1 MIKNKTCGFLYW
13 DMNER
18 LCLEEIGELGGI
30 EKIVLHYKWYLH
42 INEDELR
49 RDYLILQIEHEHG
62 ITKFGFRPVRLRDE
76 AAVREYL
83 LGFLKRILRKKSIK
97 RNSAF
102 NVNPGDLTFP
112 GNNINCLITHAT
124 KAVLYP
130 PQDIHHPQPAVAK
143 L

>member
-1 MIKNKTCGFLYW
+1 
-13 DMNER
+13 MNER

-76 AAVREYL
+76 AAVKEYL
-83 LGFLKRILRKKSIK
+83 LGFLKKILRKRSIK
-97 RNSAF
+97 RKLKKKGSIICLYQNVPIYSKRF
-102 NVNPGDLTFP
+102 NEFLRQYLNG
-112 GNNINCLITHAT
+112 
-124 KAVLYP
+124 
-130 PQDIHHPQPAVAK
+130 
-143 L
+143 

>member
-1 MIKNKTCGFLYW
+1 VVFVYW

-62 ITKFGFRPVRLRDE
+62 VVEFGFRPVRLRD
-76 AAVREYL
+76 AAVKEYL
-83 LGFLKRILRKKSIK
+83 LGFLKKILRKRSIK
-97 RNSAF
+97 RKLKKEGSIICLYQ
-102 NVNPGDLTFP
+102 NVPIYSKRFDEFLRQYLNG
-112 GNNINCLITHAT
+112 
-124 KAVLYP
+124 
-130 PQDIHHPQPAVAK
+130 
-143 L
+143 